1 MFVPRAGPPN
11 SLGYCPLVIASPW
24 ALGWD
29 ALVAIGTLSLA
40 AGTYWLARTTKK
52 VASADVA
59 NLRAQWR
66 PMLVPTG
73 DPIFEAN
80 RETGQWTGGIPIR
93 NSGRGPALYV
103 RATLEPP
110 NYSPDPWSLGAISP
124 GETRILQFSLPSRNL
139 NYQLLLDYRD
149 LAGRL
154 YSSAIVI
161 DFPSND
167 DTKPGR
173 FYDVKLF
180 EDITVTSLGD
190 SVPQQGLSLVGPEPS
205 KSLGQRLRDSF
216 TGAVA
221 GAVEGFRRESD

>member
-1 MFVPRAGPPN
+1 MMVG
-11 SLGYCPLVIASPW
+11 SW

-29 ALVAIGTLSLA
+29 ALVAVGTLSLA
-40 AGTYWLARTTKK
+40 GGTYWLARTTKK
-52 VASADVA
+52 VALADVA

-66 PMLVPTG
+66 PMLVPFDEPTFRA
-73 DPIFEAN
+73 DAD
-80 RETGQWTGGIPIR
+80 TGQWTGSIPIQ

-110 NYSPDPWSLGAISP
+110 NNSPDHWSLGAISP
-124 GETRILQFSLPSRNL
+124 GEDRILRFSNIAARNL

-167 DTKPGR
+167 DTEPGR

-180 EDITVTSLGD
+180 EDIAVTSLGD
-190 SVPQQGLSLVGPEPS
+190 SVPQQGLSLVGPEPRR
-205 KSLGQRLRDSF
+205 SLGLRLRDAFS
-216 TGAVA
+216 GALA
-221 GAVEGFRRESD
+221 GAREGFRRKR